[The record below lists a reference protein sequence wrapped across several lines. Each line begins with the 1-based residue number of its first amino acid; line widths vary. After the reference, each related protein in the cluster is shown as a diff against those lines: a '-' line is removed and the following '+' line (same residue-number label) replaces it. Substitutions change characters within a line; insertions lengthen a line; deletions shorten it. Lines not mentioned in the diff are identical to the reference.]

1 MAPQNRAQS
10 TATRSRTLSAI
21 LLLAVAYWFALA
33 VLIGESTSADL
44 RAVWL
49 AGHFFSE
56 DDPALV
62 YRMSEGLFTMEP
74 PDAWITKT
82 LEDGLSMSV
91 FPFVYP
97 PLWAWITAQITNW
110 VSYGDF
116 LVTVTMLNR
125 LLIPACFFLAW
136 RILKPDMS
144 LVRFLT
150 VGLFLTSL
158 LWAFT
163 IPLHTGQ
170 YQILVS
176 FLILLAIERERAG
189 SPIAAGAALALAASL
204 KIYPLFFALLWLA
217 MRNMRAVL
225 AFAGF
230 GGVLGLVSL
239 AVAPWSFHAAFLNEL
254 SVISASYLISGANT
268 SFGPLFA
275 AATIPL
281 SEMQTFT
288 TAASGGTGFWDVG
301 LKAPLARGIELVLFI
316 ATITSLCVMAF
327 VTRMRDPVLWGVA
340 AFAISWIAPLSWLYH
355 YMTFLVFTPIL
366 IDRLGW
372 RGGFLLVLCVA
383 PFSVT
388 VRNTMGHLQ
397 PDGMNDLVV
406 SATTSAGMIAL
417 ALSLL
422 ALALPRKRP
431 QSDGSQMVPG
441 E

>member
-1 MAPQNRAQS
+1 MEPQRRAQS
-10 TATRSRTLSAI
+10 TATRSRTLSAT
-21 LLLAVAYWFALA
+21 LLLAVGYWFALA
-33 VLIGESTSADL
+33 VLIGEGTSADL

-56 DDPALV
+56 GDPSLV
-62 YRMSEGLFTMEP
+62 YRMSEVLFTMEP
-74 PDAWITKT
+74 PDAWVTKT
-82 LEDGLSMSV
+82 VDDGLSMSV
-91 FPFVYP
+91 FPFIYP
-97 PLWAWITAQITNW
+97 PLWAWITSHIANW
-110 VSYGDF
+110 VSYDDF
-116 LVTVTMLNR
+116 LVTVSMLNR

-136 RILKPDMS
+136 RILKPEMS

-150 VGLFLTSL
+150 IALFMTNL

-170 YQILVS
+170 FQILVS

-189 SPIAAGAALALAASL
+189 SPIAAGAALAVAASL

-230 GGVLGLVSL
+230 GAALGLASL

-275 AATIPL
+275 AATVPV

-288 TAASGGTGFWDVG
+288 TAASGGSAFWDVG
-301 LKAPLARGIELVLFI
+301 LKTPLARGIELGLFV
-316 ATITSLCVMAF
+316 ATITSLCAMAF

-340 AFAISWIAPLSWLYH
+340 AFAISWVSPLTWLYH
-355 YMTFLVFTPIL
+355 YITFLVFAPIL

-388 VRNTMGHLQ
+388 VRNIMGHFE
-397 PDGMNDLVV
+397 PGDMNDLVV
-406 SATTSAGMIAL
+406 SATTSGGMIVL

-422 ALALPRKRP
+422 ALAAPRKRL